1 MSYRKT
7 YEFTTILLAHYPCY
21 AIRNYNEL
29 SLRILIAYLFLLIVC
44 IGCAKFIIAVFTGYY
59 NTARTYVQR
68 NMYRM
73 EKIICDDLIDSGRV
87 IPLFFSNQ
95 SIIGHSKLLFN
106 IMSWWFTIFL
116 SFFIIS
122 MNLSSNV
129 LPSSFTRSFPARWHK
144 Q

>member
-95 SIIGHSKLLFN
+95 SIIGHSSCCSTSCLGDLPYSFL
-106 IMSWWFTIFL
+106 FL
-116 SFFIIS
+116 SS
-122 MNLSSNV
+122 
-129 LPSSFTRSFPARWHK
+129 